1 MEIKVEN
8 VKYKYHD
15 CPNETLKGVSMQ
27 IEEGSIVAI
36 VGKSGSGKTTLLEM
50 FNALRHPTSGKIKIG
65 EFEISSNDKNLAIQ
79 KLRFY
84 VGVLFQFPEDQFLS
98 LTVRE
103 ELELPLRFY
112 NYNYQKINDRVRDV
126 LYMVGLDESYLDKN
140 PLTLSNGQMRKVA
153 LASLL
158 VLNPSVLV
166 LDEPTIGLDFEGEK
180 SFISLVRLLKI
191 RYKKTIII
199 ASHDTELIHKIADY
213 VYVLKDGKVNLEGN
227 KYDVFKEEEKL
238 KKCGVKTPKIISF
251 SNKVFEQKHIKI
263 GYRDDINDLIKDI
276 YRYVR

>member
-15 CPNETLKGVSMQ
+15 GQNDVLKGINMQ
-27 IEEGSIVAI
+27 IEEGKIVAV
-36 VGKSGSGKTTLLEM
+36 VGRSGSGKTTLLEM
-50 FNALRHPTSGKIKIG
+50 FNALRYPTSGKIKIG
-65 EFEISSNDKNLAIQ
+65 EFEISNRKNLSIE

-84 VGVLFQFPEDQFLS
+84 VGILFQFPEDQFLS

-112 NYNYQKINDRVRDV
+112 NYNYQKITDRVRDV
-126 LYMVGLDESYLDKN
+126 LHMVGLDESYLDKN
-140 PLTLSNGQMRKVA
+140 PLTLSNGEMRKIA
-153 LASLL
+153 LASILI
-158 VLNPSVLV
+158 LNPSVLV
-166 LDEPTIGLDFEGEK
+166 LDEPTIGFDFENEK
-180 SFISLVRLLKI
+180 SFISLIRLLKI

-213 VYVLKDGKVNLEGN
+213 VYVLKDGKVYLEGN

-238 KKCGVKTPKIISF
+238 KKCGVKAPKIITF
-251 SNKVFEQKHIKI
+251 SNKVLEQKKIKI
-263 GYRDDINDLIKDI
+263 GYRDDMNDLIKDI

>member
-1 MEIKVEN
+1 MEIKVEQ

-15 CPNETLKGVSMQ
+15 GVDEVLKGINMQ
-27 IEEGSIVAI
+27 IEEGKIVAV
-36 VGKSGSGKTTLLEM
+36 VGRSGSGKTTLLEM
-50 FNALRHPTSGKIKIG
+50 FNALRYPTSGKIKIG
-65 EFEISSNDKNLAIQ
+65 DFEISKENKKLDIQ

-84 VGVLFQFPEDQFLS
+84 VGVLFEFPEDQFLS
-98 LTVRE
+98 LTVKE

-112 NYNYQKINDRVRDV
+112 NYNYQKIETRVRDV
-126 LYMVGLDESYLDKN
+126 LHMVGLDESYLDKN
-140 PLTLSNGQMRKVA
+140 PLSLSNGEMRKIA
-153 LASLL
+153 LASIL

-166 LDEPTIGLDFEGEK
+166 LDEPTIGLDFQNEK
-180 SFISLVRLLKI
+180 SFISLIRLLKV

-213 VYVLKDGKVNLEGN
+213 IYVLKDGKVYVEGN

-238 KKCGVKTPKIISF
+238 KKCGVKAPKIISF
-251 SNKVFEQKHIKI
+251 SNKVFEKKGIKI

-276 YRYVR
+276 YRYVK

>member
-15 CPNETLKGVSMQ
+15 GQNDVLKGINMQ
-27 IEEGSIVAI
+27 IEEGKIVAV
-36 VGKSGSGKTTLLEM
+36 VGRSGSGKTTLLEM
-50 FNALRHPTSGKIKIG
+50 FNALRYPTSGKIKIG
-65 EFEISSNDKNLAIQ
+65 EFEISNQKNLSIE

-84 VGVLFQFPEDQFLS
+84 VGILFQFPEDQFLS

-112 NYNYQKINDRVRDV
+112 NYNYQKITDRVKDV
-126 LYMVGLDESYLDKN
+126 LHMVGLDESYLDKN
-140 PLTLSNGQMRKVA
+140 PLTLSNGEMRKIA
-153 LASLL
+153 LASILI
-158 VLNPSVLV
+158 LNPSVLV
-166 LDEPTIGLDFEGEK
+166 LDEPTIGFDFENEK
-180 SFISLVRLLKI
+180 SFISLIRLLKI

-213 VYVLKDGKVNLEGN
+213 VYVLKDGKVYLEGN

-238 KKCGVKTPKIISF
+238 KKCGVKAPKIITF
-251 SNKVFEQKHIKI
+251 SNKVLEQKKIKI
-263 GYRDDINDLIKDI
+263 GYRDDMNDLIKDI

>member
-1 MEIKVEN
+1 MEIKVEQ
-8 VKYKYHD
+8 VKYKYHEGAD
-15 CPNETLKGVSMQ
+15 EVLKGINMQ
-27 IEEGSIVAI
+27 IEEGKIVAI
-36 VGKSGSGKTTLLEM
+36 VGRSGSGKTTLLEM
-50 FNALRHPTSGKIKIG
+50 FNALRYPTSGKIKIG
-65 EFEISSNDKNLAIQ
+65 DFEISKENKKLDIQ

-84 VGVLFQFPEDQFLS
+84 VGVLFEFPEDQFLS

-112 NYNYQKINDRVRDV
+112 NYNYQKIETRVRDV
-126 LYMVGLDESYLDKN
+126 LHMVGLDESYLDKN
-140 PLTLSNGQMRKVA
+140 PLSLSNGEMRKIA
-153 LASLL
+153 LASIL

-166 LDEPTIGLDFEGEK
+166 LDEPTIGLDFQNEK
-180 SFISLVRLLKI
+180 SFISLIRLLKV

-213 VYVLKDGKVNLEGN
+213 IYALKDGKVYVEGN

-238 KKCGVKTPKIISF
+238 KKCGVKAPKIISF
-251 SNKVFEQKHIKI
+251 SNKVFEKKGIKI

-276 YRYVR
+276 YRYVK